1 MNIGT
6 AVLILVILFAVRF
19 LIPVGLM
26 LLIDRYNHYVAG
38 NPAR

>member
-6 AVLILVILFAVRF
+6 AVLILLILFAVRF

-26 LLIDRYNHYVAG
+26 LLIDWYNDHVAV
-38 NPAR
+38 NAA